1 MMKRSIALTVV
12 IALMAVAVF
21 GSQALA
27 VPPQTLPTTQNIL
40 DLLLGMNQTVTDIQ
54 AEAADI
60 EGKLDDPATGL
71 AEIKAEVATIEQ
83 KVNEMDAELDDM
95 VKMVSYSGV
104 VAISPGNSTTPV
116 EETYPEARHVVLT
129 VSLFSLDGFAPPD
142 SMFVFDHSV
151 IGVGGGS
158 PVLIAYTQGYWT
170 VEFVTKEWS
179 IEAGYSSS
187 HTGDL
192 YLDYKYTVTYPG

>member
-1 MMKRSIALTVV
+1 MKRSIVLIIV
-12 IALMAVAVF
+12 IAIVAVAVF

-27 VPPQTLPTTQNIL
+27 VPPQNLPTTQNIL

-54 AEAADI
+54 TETADI

-71 AEIKAEVATIEQ
+71 AEIKAEVAAIEQ
-83 KVNEMDAELDDM
+83 KVNEMDVQLDDV
-95 VKMVSYSGV
+95 VKMESYSGA
-104 VAISPGNSTTPV
+104 VAISPGDSTTPV
-116 EETYPEARHVVLT
+116 EETYPQARHVVLT
-129 VSLFSLDGFAPPD
+129 VSLFSLDGFDPPD

-151 IGVGGGS
+151 IGVGGGW

-179 IEAGYSSS
+179 IEAAYSTS

-192 YLDYKYTVTYPG
+192 YLHYKYTVTYPG